1 MAFSLFR
8 GNDSPRTLGWRF
20 QGANSMPEETDDI
33 LRLARSVRSEGRVS
47 VRRMGSFVNDV
58 FLVKV
63 EGERYVAKRYTNW
76 LSLKWFALSLYGL
89 GSVRFSISGRRR
101 MEAEYYFNDFL
112 YRRGLPVPRILAS
125 DIRSRL
131 ILFSYAAGEQL
142 LSRLAGLLGFSEP
155 GQTEN
160 EAASSAGAFVAGSH
174 ELDVALGDTRPE
186 NFIVENKN
194 SITFV
199 DLEQA
204 KHRGDFAW
212 DVAEF
217 LYYSGHYWL
226 FYTENVSAYVDGFI
240 RGYLGHGDPRVL
252 RSAASPKYVRV
263 FSIWTPPNILHN
275 IRKRL
280 LKPQLVPPPNR

>member
-1 MAFSLFR
+1 
-8 GNDSPRTLGWRF
+8 
-20 QGANSMPEETDDI
+20 MPEETDDI
-33 LRLARSVRSEGRVS
+33 LRLVRSVRSEGRVS

-63 EGERYVAKRYTNW
+63 DGEPYVAKRYTNW
-76 LSLKWFALSLYGL
+76 LSLKWFTLSLYGL

-131 ILFSYAAGEQL
+131 ILFSYAPGEQL
-142 LSRLAGLLGFSEP
+142 LSRLTGVLGFSEP
-155 GQTEN
+155 GQMEN
-160 EAASSAGAFVAGSH
+160 EAASSAGAFLAGSH
-174 ELDVALGDTRPE
+174 ELDVGLGDTRPE
-186 NFIVENKN
+186 NFIVEHKGG
-194 SITFV
+194 ITFV

-226 FYTENVSAYVDGFI
+226 FYTRNVSAYVDGFI
-240 RGYLGHGDPRVL
+240 DGYLEHGDPRVL

-280 LKPQLVPPPNR
+280 LKAQLIPPHNR